1 MPNFEDL
8 ISRLD
13 TALYKNIDA
22 ELNEDDRKSLLAV
35 QKAVRE
41 RRGTYCYL
49 EIGSHLG
56 GSIQPYLL
64 DTRCVRIYSIDKRP
78 LVVPDDRGG
87 PIKYPENSTQRMM
100 QLLTRLSRDEV
111 SKIVCFDDDAKNV
124 APGLISE
131 KPDICFID
139 GEHTTQAVI
148 SDFAFCRSVV
158 KPDGVIC
165 FHDSEAIWKGLREI
179 VRGLKAL
186 KISFRFARLGGVVS
200 VICFDDSVFTECEDL
215 TTLTSSGW
223 RYFALYHRL
232 AELQRK
238 HFDFRL
244 INLLKPTAKTT
255 LNWVRRLTTRASSPG
270 QS

>member
-1 MPNFEDL
+1 MPNFEDM

-22 ELNEDDRKSLLAV
+22 ELNEGDRKSLLAV

-41 RRGTYCYL
+41 HRGTYCYL

-78 LVVPDDRGG
+78 FVVPDDRGE

-100 QLLTRLSRDEV
+100 QLLARLSPGEV

-124 APGLISE
+124 APVLISE

-158 KPDGVIC
+158 RPDGVIC
-165 FHDSEAIWKGLREI
+165 FHDSEAVWKGLREI

-186 KISFRFARLGGVVS
+186 KVSFQFVRLGGVVS
-200 VICFDDSVFTECEDL
+200 VIGFDDAVWTKCEEL
-215 TTLTSSGW
+215 ASLRSSGW
-223 RYFALYHRL
+223 RYFAFYHRL

-238 HFDFRL
+238 HFDFRF
-244 INLLKPTAKTT
+244 INLLKPTVRTT
-255 LNWVRRLTTRASSPG
+255 LNWARRLTTRASSPG
-270 QS
+270 RS